1 MIKKGDLVI
10 AAEHTHDQIDFI
22 GNAIVLTDAYAST
35 FTDRDSTGKATFT
48 AEKLVVDLLAE
59 GSRVY
64 KRVPI
69 ELLTRNR

>member
-10 AAEHTHDQIDFI
+10 AAEHTHEQADFI
-22 GNAIVLTDAYAST
+22 GNAVVLTDAYVST
-35 FTDRDSTGKATFT
+35 FTDRDIAGKAVFT

-59 GSRVY
+59 GNRVY

-69 ELLTRNR
+69 ELLMRNR